1 MTNTTEIKLTE
12 NTLENI
18 KKMAPRLTRKQQH
31 VVFGMILGL
40 VTQNEVDQKSRD
52 DTQRIL
58 EKEAG

>member
-12 NTLENI
+12 NTLDNI

-40 VTQNEVDQKSRD
+40 VTQNEANQKGHG
-52 DTQRIL
+52 DTREIL

>member
-12 NTLENI
+12 NTLDNI

-40 VTQNEVDQKSRD
+40 VTQNEADQKGRG
-52 DTQRIL
+52 DTQEIL
-58 EKEAG
+58 KKEAG

>member
-1 MTNTTEIKLTE
+1 MTNNTEIKLTE
-12 NTLENI
+12 NTLDNI

-40 VTQNEVDQKSRD
+40 VTQNEAEQKGHAN
-52 DTQRIL
+52 TQEIL